1 VDKMQIGL
9 FLLISFFAI
18 VGMSTYFLVRKS
30 GRRFIIAGK
39 SLPFF
44 IIGTMLF
51 AQALDANATLGNTGA
66 SYSSGFWWGFQ
77 FPLGLALCLVI
88 TGIWFAKPLNRM
100 NLMTLPDYYYR
111 RYGNVTEIIVSVL
124 MTVSFTILVAGNL
137 AGCAWIIHIIF
148 GISYIPSLIIISL
161 IIMSYTVSGGLFS
174 CAATDIVQLYPALIA
189 FVVGTIWLV
198 VDGGGWSNYAAVIPD
213 GYFNMSGL
221 TSFDNGALVVWAGI
235 LALAIG
241 DIVALDFMERIFSA
255 KNPETARRGCY
266 FAAGTTLTVGLC
278 ASLMGLMAF
287 KLIPGG
293 VEDPRSVIVIIASA
307 SLPFLLGLFVLGG
320 ILGAGLSTANGG
332 SLGISAVF
340 ARNILQRNIFLPRIR
355 RQAKLEGKDF
365 LAVVEATD
373 WRAADHRLLW
383 YARVMLIPTFAVA
396 ILLAY
401 LKPEPGMLLVLAFDV
416 VFAGCVAPLILGMY
430 WKKANAYGALAA
442 VIVGSALRVVLY
454 YTIPAAWAGLDTMI
468 PPVVSFVLMVV
479 VSLSTQKQSPPMHEV
494 NFETPGEA
502 EVARALH

>member
-1 VDKMQIGL
+1 MDKFEIGL
-9 FLLISFFAI
+9 FLLIAFFAI

-30 GRRFIIAGK
+30 GKRFIIAGK

-66 SYSSGFWWGFQ
+66 AYGSGFWWGFQ
-77 FPLGLALCLVI
+77 FPLGLALCLFI

-111 RYGNVTEIIVSVL
+111 RYGSATEVIVSVL
-124 MTVSFTILVAGNL
+124 MAVSFIILVAGNL

-148 GISYIPSLIIISL
+148 GVGYVPSLIIISL
-161 IIMSYTVSGGLFS
+161 IIMAYTVSGGLFS
-174 CAATDIVQLYPALIA
+174 CAATDIVQLYPAFIA

-198 VDGGGWSNYAAVIPD
+198 VDGGGWSEYAAVIPD
-213 GYFNMSGL
+213 GYFSMAGL
-221 TSFDNGALVVWAGI
+221 TSFDDGALVVWAGI

-255 KNPETARRGCY
+255 KSPETARRGCF
-266 FAAGTTLTVGLC
+266 FAGVMTLVVGFC

-293 VEDPRSVIVIIASA
+293 VDDPRSVIITIATA

-340 ARNILQRNIFLPRIR
+340 ARNIMQRNIFLPRIR
-355 RQAKLEGKDF
+355 RQAKAEGKDF
-365 LAVVEATD
+365 LEVMESTD
-373 WRAADHRLLW
+373 WHKADQKLLW
-383 YARVMLIPTFAVA
+383 YARLMLIPTFAAA
-396 ILLAY
+396 ITLAY
-401 LKPEPGMLLVLAFDV
+401 YRPEPGMLLVLAFDV

-430 WKKANAYGALAA
+430 WKKANAYGAVTA
-442 VIVGSALRVVLY
+442 VIVGSVLRLVLY
-454 YTIPAAWAGLDTMI
+454 YTIPVEWAGIDTMI
-468 PPVVSFVLMVV
+468 PPVVSVV
-479 VSLSTQKQSPPMHEV
+479 VMVIVSLATQTQSPPMHEV
-494 NFETPGEA
+494 NFETPDEA
-502 EVARALH
+502 EVARALR